1 MSGKETDER
10 LYERTLRDL
19 KRGKFPGDFGVKL
32 RMCNPKPGEK
42 ILDIGCGIGW
52 FAGTVASQYG
62 VEVLAIYA
70 SEYAINEARKRYGSV
85 DNLDFRFVMP
95 C

>member
-1 MSGKETDER
+1 MSVKETNER

-19 KRGKFPGDFGVKL
+19 KRGKFPGDFNVKL
-32 RMCNPKPGEK
+32 RMCDPNRGQR

-52 FAGTVASQYG
+52 FAATVASQYR
-62 VEVLAIYA
+62 VEVLAIDA
-70 SEYAINEARKRYGSV
+70 SEYAIEEARKRYGSV